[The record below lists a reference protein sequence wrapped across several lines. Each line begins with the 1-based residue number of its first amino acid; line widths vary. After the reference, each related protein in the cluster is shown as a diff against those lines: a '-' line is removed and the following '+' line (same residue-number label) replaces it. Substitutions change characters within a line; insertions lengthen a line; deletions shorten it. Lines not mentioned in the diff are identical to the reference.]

1 MCLSLVRQLS
11 GLNRRSGRRGK
22 GQEQEHSLFE
32 LLNGYKVLVKC
43 SKNGT
48 ERRCEAEAGAGA
60 GAWTGVRQDYYW
72 PRC

>member
-1 MCLSLVRQLS
+1 MSVSSASIVWPAQA
-11 GLNRRSGRRGK
+11 RREAWQ

-48 ERRCEAEAGAGA
+48 ERSCEAEVGAGA
-60 GAWTGVRQDYYW
+60 GAWTGVRQDCYW